1 MKKNI
6 ISMGLMAAASLTLT
20 TNCAKTE
27 ADFNQA
33 EGTPFELIATSAETK
48 VANDGMAT
56 RWSANDQIN
65 VFYAEAG
72 STTYTSA
79 GKFTTA
85 TGGSSVT
92 FTGTISGTLNDNN
105 DWYAFY
111 PYNKILTTPANT
123 STYYHTVGGDQTQGA
138 SATAT
143 AHLAGDKFP
152 LYGNVKNVAR
162 GTTPTIEMK
171 QAMSVVKVHVTN
183 STGASLTVSSVSFST
198 EDYNIGGQY
207 YIDFTG
213 DTPVFTEKS
222 GNVYKTATL
231 TVTGG
236 KTFADGETADFYIGV
251 VPFIAATGKTI
262 KLSVNGHE
270 RSIVLSKSVSFESG
284 KIKTLN
290 FDYAYPP
297 EVYERVTSLGAFSD
311 GGKYIFAF
319 QDGAD
324 ADKYYFI
331 QNNGGSK
338 NMDKGLTVVS
348 NTTITDPDTK
358 YVFTAEASSTLFKF
372 KNNAGKY
379 IYNNNGSSSTLNTNN
394 DSGASWYVSSID
406 GGFFKFNVGNTTGR
420 YISYGTNEDDV
431 KAYGNGSFVNQHTG
445 TGTALAQYSGAI
457 TVFKLGGYTAPAGIS
472 NETVNDIIARGQ
484 SGLTK
489 SVTLTNYSSTPDLTA
504 TPDGVVVTSASV
516 TSVTTTS
523 ATITYTVAPN
533 YTGAAAVG
541 SITVSDTDS
550 HSGTIT
556 VNQIADEFSLSRTTV
571 ELNANSGA
579 SATMTVY
586 SDYDWTIDDS
596 SLNGFTVSPNS
607 FTYAGNR
614 NQKVTIT
621 ATGSNTTDSP
631 IDLDVFCVTR
641 TADSKNSDVITVKQ
655 KSAKLLAPE
664 LTIEKDAA
672 NKKFTVSWTAVSN
685 ASKYEYYVLDKDA
698 NDFIST
704 TQTADASTLS
714 FEVTSINLDE
724 DYYVSVKAIGNASP
738 WIDSDEADE
747 IVNVAST
754 STHSWVLVN
763 NLSGIVAGRYAI
775 AAYNS
780 SKYYTVPSSTID
792 GQTFTC
798 TEAAYSA
805 TDGLTMP
812 STAGQF
818 EFTAVTGVQ
827 NAYYIYNTS
836 LNKYLVA
843 TGSKKFGYVE
853 STSADYGY
861 WTFSTVSSGG
871 FSGSFSVQHSS
882 KTQYMRAYSN
892 SVRCYDGASNNG
904 IYLFIYQ

>member
-6 ISMGLMAAASLTLT
+6 FSMGLMAAAALTLT

-105 DWYAFY
+105 DWYAFF
-111 PYNKILTTPANT
+111 PYKSGLTTPANA
-123 STYYHTVGGDQTQGA
+123 STYYFNVGGDQTQGA

-171 QAMSVVKVHVTN
+171 HAMSVVKVHVTN
-183 STGASLTVSSVSFST
+183 STGASLTVSSVCFST

-213 DTPVFTEKS
+213 DTPVFSEKS
-222 GNVYKTATL
+222 GNTYYKTATL

-236 KTFADGETADFYIGV
+236 KTLTDGETADFYIGV
-251 VPFIAATGKTI
+251 APFTAASGKTL

-270 RSIVLSKSVSFESG
+270 RSIVLTKNVPFESG

-297 EVYERVTSLGAFSD
+297 EVYERVTAIGAFSD

-319 QDGAD
+319 QDGVD
-324 ADKYYFI
+324 ANKYYFI
-331 QNNGGSK
+331 QNNGTSK
-338 NMDKGLTVVS
+338 NMDRGLTVDS

-372 KNNAGKY
+372 KNNASKY
-379 IYNNNGSSSTLNTNN
+379 IYNSGNSTLNTNN
-394 DSGASWYVSSID
+394 ESGSNWYVSLLD
-406 GGFFKFNVGNTTGR
+406 GGYFKISVSNASGR
-420 YISYGTNEDDV
+420 FVSYGTNEEDV
-431 KAYGNGSFVNQHTG
+431 KAYSNGFINQHAETG
-445 TGTALAQYSGAI
+445 AALAQYSGAI
-457 TVFKLGGYTAPAGIS
+457 TVFKLGGYSAPAGIS

-533 YTGAAAVG
+533 FTGAAAVG

-556 VNQIADEFSLSRTTV
+556 VNQIADVFTVSRTSI
-571 ELNANSGA
+571 ELYANSGA
-579 SATMTVY
+579 YATMTVN

-614 NQKVTIT
+614 SQTVTIT
-621 ATGSNTTDSP
+621 ATGNNASASP
-631 IDLDVFCVTR
+631 VDLDVFCITR
-641 TADSKNSDVITVKQ
+641 TADSKNSDVITVSQ
-655 KSAKLLAPE
+655 KSAKLATPT
-664 LTIEKDAA
+664 LTITPDSA
-672 NKKFTVSWTAVSN
+672 NKKFTVSWTAVTN
-685 ASKYEYYVLDKDA
+685 ATKYAYYVEDKD
-698 NDFIST
+698 NNEFVT
-704 TQTADASTLS
+704 LTETADASTRS
-714 FEVTSINLDE
+714 FEVSGITLGEN
-724 DYYVSVKAIGNASP
+724 YYVYVWAEGNNTP
-738 WIDSDEADE
+738 WIDSEMATE
-747 IVNVAST
+747 TVKVNEGATREVISGTFT
-754 STHSWVLVN
+754 SSNGTLT
-763 NLSGIVAGRYAI
+763 LTTTSGITITQSKTASNAT
-775 AAYNS
+775 APNASYNTATTLRVYKNNKLS
-780 SKYYTVPSSTID
+780 FSGKNITKIELTHTGSNKGGNGITANTGTYSQGTTLSTWTGEATSVEITNTGDDNTQLRPTQIVVYYTD
-792 GQTFTC
+792 
-798 TEAAYSA
+798 
-805 TDGLTMP
+805 
-812 STAGQF
+812 
-818 EFTAVTGVQ
+818 
-827 NAYYIYNTS
+827 
-836 LNKYLVA
+836 
-843 TGSKKFGYVE
+843 
-853 STSADYGY
+853 
-861 WTFSTVSSGG
+861 
-871 FSGSFSVQHSS
+871 
-882 KTQYMRAYSN
+882 
-892 SVRCYDGASNNG
+892 
-904 IYLFIYQ
+904 

>member
-1 MKKNI
+1 MKRTI
-6 ISMGLMAAASLTLT
+6 YALGMMLAVTLSLT
-20 TNCAKTE
+20 NCSKEIDAP
-27 ADFNQA
+27 ASNQ
-33 EGTPFELIATSAETK
+33 EVVKDGVPFELFANAAETK
-48 VANDGMAT
+48 TAITGWAT
-56 RWSANDQIN
+56 RWVNDDKVN
-65 VFYAEAG
+65 VFHAVAG
-72 STTYTSA
+72 STTYYDDGQFSVD
-79 GKFTTA
+79 A
-85 TGGSSVT
+85 TDLTVGR
-92 FTGTISGTLNDNN
+92 FTGTIAPENLPVSGKY
-105 DWYAFY
+105 DWYVIY
-111 PYNKILTTPANT
+111 PYSSYIKSPENT
-123 STYYHTVGGDQTQGA
+123 GSNPGRVTIGKASNQAQVQTGNDA
-138 SATAT
+138 TNHLSGSA
-143 AHLAGDKFP
+143 FP
-152 LYGNVKNVAR
+152 LYGVA
-162 GTTPTIEMK
+162 TDVDFDASPSITLNNIV
-171 QAMSVVKVHVTN
+171 SVVEVKVTN
-183 STGASLTVSSVSFST
+183 KNDAPLVVNSVSFT
-198 EDYNIGGQY
+198 APEGTTIVGQY
-207 YIDFTG
+207 EISYAANPMTFT
-213 DTPVFTEKS
+213 DYSTNTSRVA
-222 GNVYKTATL
+222 NL
-231 TVTGG
+231 TVNSGAAIA
-236 KTFADGETADFYIGV
+236 KDAYASFYIGIK
-251 VPFIAATGKTI
+251 PFSATTGQVL
-262 KLSVNGHE
+262 KLSVNGYE
-270 RSIVLSKSVSFESG
+270 KSVTLPKNVTFASG
-284 KIKTLN
+284 KIKTLS
-290 FDYAYPP
+290 FDYDQDPQASTTFVFNTDAGIAELGITKPSTGAGTTLTGPY
-297 EVYERVTSLGAFSD
+297 VKNNVSLTF
-311 GGKYIFAF
+311 
-319 QDGAD
+319 
-324 ADKYYFI
+324 
-331 QNNGGSK
+331 GGS
-338 NMDKGLTVVS
+338 G
-348 NTTITDPDTK
+348 TDPKAWNNSGTLELRTYAGNTLTFEAPSGYNITK
-358 YVFTAEASSTLFKF
+358 IKL
-372 KNNAGKY
+372 
-379 IYNNNGSSSTLNTNN
+379 SSSGSYT
-394 DSGASWYVSSID
+394 SSP
-406 GGFFKFNVGNTTGR
+406 
-420 YISYGTNEDDV
+420 
-431 KAYGNGSFVNQHTG
+431 GSFTSDTWSG
-445 TGTALAQYSGAI
+445 SAAQVVLTRGGSGKHAVSTI
-457 TVFKLGGYTAPAGIS
+457 EVTCEQTVAVPTIVSKA
-472 NETVNDIIARGQ
+472 VNDVAARGEANVET
-484 SGLTK
+484 SI
-489 SVTLTNYSSTPDLTA
+489 TLSHYASAPSIPTV
-504 TPDGVVVTSASV
+504 TPDGTVITSASV
-516 TSVTTTS
+516 KDIT
-523 ATITYTVAPN
+523 ATGATLVYTVSNN
-533 YTGAAAVG
+533 YTGAARQG
-541 SITVSDTDS
+541 TVTLTDS
-550 HSGTIT
+550 DSHTGTVT
-556 VNQIADEFSLSRTTV
+556 FNQVADVFSLSRTTV

-579 SATMTVY
+579 SANMTVY

-607 FTYAGNR
+607 FTYSGNR
-614 NQKVTIT
+614 NQIVTIT
-621 ATGSNTTDSP
+621 ATGSNTTASL

-714 FEVTSINLDE
+714 FEVSGINLDE
-724 DYYVSVKAIGNASP
+724 DYYVSVKTIGNASP

-792 GQTFTC
+792 AQTFTC

-882 KTQYMRAYSN
+882 KTQYMRAYNN